1 MTTFVVVIAV
11 VVGMLVL
18 IASVVSAGV
27 ARINTSFIKH
37 YEVLFSN
44 NGWERN
50 ATDEHNSVFLNQ

>member
-1 MTTFVVVIAV
+1 VTTFVVVIAV

-50 ATDEHNSVFLNQ
+50 ATDEHI